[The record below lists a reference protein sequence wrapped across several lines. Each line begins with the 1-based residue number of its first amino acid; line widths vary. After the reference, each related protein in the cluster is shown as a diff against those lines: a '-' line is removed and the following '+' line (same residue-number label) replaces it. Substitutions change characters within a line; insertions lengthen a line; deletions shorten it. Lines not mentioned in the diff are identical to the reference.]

1 MPVLTVA
8 LILLA
13 FPVGA
18 CAGYWIGRLFRVAV
32 DRLAVVLVTRLMR
45 ETMTTTN
52 TITWMHKDH
61 GLQAAHIE
69 VAEQLCH
76 ERSGFFIV
84 TVSVFDPLPCGLYG
98 PIMGDPPVADEDTYL
113 EQRSPDRP
121 MSRLVRW
128 PTRVDARMTVIGQG
142 PDVIYTAYGGP
153 CAPREPG
160 DPTLSESERAESKAF
175 WRVHALAAGQP

>member
-1 MPVLTVA
+1 MPVLTVV

-32 DRLAVVLVTRLMR
+32 DRLAAVLVTRLMR

-69 VAEQLCH
+69 VAEQLCR

-84 TVSVFDPLPCGLYG
+84 TVSVFDPLPCRLYG
-98 PIMGDPPVADEDTYL
+98 PIMGDPPVAAEDTYMA
-113 EQRSPDRP
+113 QRSPDRP

-128 PTRVDARMTVIGQG
+128 PTRVDARMTVIGEG
-142 PDVIYTAYGGP
+142 PDVIYTAFGGP
-153 CAPREPG
+153 VAPREPG
-160 DPTLSESERAESKAF
+160 DPTLSDTDRAESEAF
-175 WRVHALAAGQP
+175 WRAHALAEQP